1 MKSNRAALPDPEIPL
16 TPVSKLVYLKGMT
29 DGKQSYRFLSRW
41 LCSSYEIVLAQTDPK
56 MHEQIVLLVCGLS
69 VHLLN

>member
-29 DGKQSYRFLSRW
+29 DGKQSLQIF
-41 LCSSYEIVLAQTDPK
+41 
-56 MHEQIVLLVCGLS
+56 EQMALWQL
-69 VHLLN
+69 